1 MIQEPVMDTLLFFE
15 GHQDTFDLFETFE
28 EYLYNTFPV
37 IRKRVQKTQISY
49 SNRCIFTCI
58 SFARVKRKAE
68 LPDGYLVLTIGLSAP
83 LNSHRIVQKTEPYP
97 GRWTHHIVI
106 SRPEELDEELISWIR
121 EAYDFADKKQRRS
134 LQ

>member
-28 EYLYNTFPV
+28 EYLYNMFPV

-49 SNRCIFTCI
+49 SNRYIFACV

-68 LPDGYLVLTIGLSAP
+68 LPKGFLVLTIGLSAP
-83 LNSHRIVQKTEPYP
+83 LNSDRIAQKSEPYP

-106 SRPEELDEELISWIR
+106 SRPEELDEELLGWIW
-121 EAYDFADKKQRRS
+121 EAYNFADKK
-134 LQ
+134 

>member
-1 MIQEPVMDTLLFFE
+1 MDTLLFFE
-15 GHQDTFDLFETFE
+15 GHQDALDLFETFE

-49 SNRCIFTCI
+49 SNRYIFACI

-68 LPDGYLVLTIGLSAP
+68 LPKGFLVLTIGLSAP
-83 LNSHRIVQKTEPYP
+83 LNSDRIAQKSEPYP

-106 SRPEELDEELISWIR
+106 SKPEELDEELISWIR
-121 EAYDFADKKQRRS
+121 EAYDFADKK
-134 LQ
+134 

>member
-1 MIQEPVMDTLLFFE
+1 MDTLLFFE

-49 SNRCIFTCI
+49 SNRCIFACI

-68 LPDGYLVLTIGLSAP
+68 LPNGYLVLTIGLSAP
-83 LNSHRIVQKTEPYP
+83 LNSDRIAQKSEPYP

>member
-1 MIQEPVMDTLLFFE
+1 MDTLLFFE
-15 GHQDTFDLFETFE
+15 GHQDALDLFETFE

-49 SNRCIFTCI
+49 SNRYIFACV

-68 LPDGYLVLTIGLSAP
+68 LPNGYLVLTIGLSAP
-83 LNSHRIVQKTEPYP
+83 LNSNRIAQKSEPYP

-106 SRPEELDEELISWIR
+106 SRPEELDEELLAWIW
-121 EAYDFADKKQRRS
+121 EAYNFADKK
-134 LQ
+134 

>member
-1 MIQEPVMDTLLFFE
+1 MDTLLFFQ
-15 GHQDTFDLFETFE
+15 GHQDAFDLFETFE

-49 SNRCIFTCI
+49 SNRCIFACI

-68 LPDGYLVLTIGLSAP
+68 LPNGYLVLTIGLSAP